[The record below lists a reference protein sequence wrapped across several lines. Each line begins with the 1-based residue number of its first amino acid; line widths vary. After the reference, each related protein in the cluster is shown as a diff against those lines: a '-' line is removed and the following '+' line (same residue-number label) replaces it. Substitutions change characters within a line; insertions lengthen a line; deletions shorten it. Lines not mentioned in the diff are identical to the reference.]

1 MADSKLNKSMSRIE
15 RADLREVD
23 LNLLVAFEALMQTRS
38 VTRAAARLRV
48 GQPSASYSLKRLR
61 ELFGDPLFVRTS
73 SGMAPTPRA
82 LALDKP
88 IRSILASI
96 ESALCASPG
105 FDPIHERRIFRVG
118 AIDYAQSVI
127 ADPLLSVL
135 QKKAPGCKMILTATD
150 CDVAARALERGEI
163 DLAVGAFP
171 EMVSAPHQRVLY
183 RERYECVFDAK
194 SCQVRGP
201 MTRAQWLALPHV
213 IMSTKGDY
221 SGPLDEVLKA
231 AGDQREVAVSTPNF
245 LAIPYLLKG
254 KRLVAALPSR
264 LARICRVQLGLATC
278 ALPFEVPDFDV
289 VMVWNTRT
297 GNEPGAS
304 WLREQIVSICANL
317 KVS

>member
-1 MADSKLNKSMSRIE
+1 MTRID
-15 RADLREVD
+15 RADVRNVD

-38 VTRAAARLRV
+38 VTRAAERLRV

-61 ELFGDPLFVRTS
+61 ELFRDPLFVRTP

-82 LALDKP
+82 LTLDEP

-96 ESALCASPG
+96 EATLFAGPS
-105 FDPIHERRIFRVG
+105 FDSQHEARIFRVG

-127 ADPLLSVL
+127 ADPLLSML
-135 QKKAPGCKMILTATD
+135 QKKAPECRLILTATD
-150 CDVAARALERGEI
+150 CDIVGRALERGEI

-171 EMVSAPHQRVLY
+171 EPVSAPHQRVLY

-194 SCQVRGP
+194 ACQVRGT
-201 MTRAQWLALPHV
+201 MTRVQWLTLPHV

-231 AGDQREVAVSTPNF
+231 SGDRREVVVSTPNF

-264 LARICRVQLGLATC
+264 LARTCRAHLGLATC
-278 ALPFEVPDFDV
+278 PVPFDTPEFDI
-289 VMVWNTRT
+289 VMVWNSRT
-297 GNEPGAS
+297 GNEPGAV
-304 WLREQIVSICANL
+304 WLREQIISICEALNDP
-317 KVS
+317 